1 MTTTS
6 RPLTTVEI
14 ECLTEAAEA
23 EDLASRIRSAAR
35 VLLEL
40 PATIDDDKLDDT
52 IAVAL
57 TDPSRP
63 QGEYIRAAATVI
75 LDCHSVELIDQDVDD
90 LIADIL
96 GLDVEER

>member
-63 QGEYIRAAATVI
+63 HGDYVRAAAGVI
-75 LDCHSVELIDQDVDD
+75 FDCNDTELIDQDVDD
-90 LIADIL
+90 LIVDLL
-96 GLDVEER
+96 GLEEQ